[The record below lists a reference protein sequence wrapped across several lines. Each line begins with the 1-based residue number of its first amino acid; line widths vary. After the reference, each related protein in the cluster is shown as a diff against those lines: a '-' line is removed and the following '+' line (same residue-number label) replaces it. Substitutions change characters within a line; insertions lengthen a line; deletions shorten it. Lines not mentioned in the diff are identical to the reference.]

1 MNECM
6 KRCNNVIMIV
16 KGSWIQA
23 DFWDIGNQ
31 MNVLLKIRIKNAN
44 RLIIGHFNI
53 NLRNKFE
60 MLEEMIKR

>member
-31 MNVLLKIRIKNAN
+31 MNVLLEIRIKNAN
-44 RLIIGHFNI
+44 RFKI
-53 NLRNKFE
+53 NQKIRLTSF
-60 MLEEMIKR
+60 

>member
-23 DFWDIGNQ
+23 DFWDMDQ

-44 RLIIGHFNI
+44 RLIIGH
-53 NLRNKFE
+53 LNKPS
-60 MLEEMIKR
+60 K

>member
-31 MNVLLKIRIKNAN
+31 MNVLLEIRIKNAN
-44 RLIIGHFNI
+44 RLLGLLNV
-53 NLRNKFE
+53 NLLFQVGN
-60 MLEEMIKR
+60 L

>member
-23 DFWDIGNQ
+23 DFWDIGESNE
-31 MNVLLKIRIKNAN
+31 RPS
-44 RLIIGHFNI
+44 
-53 NLRNKFE
+53 
-60 MLEEMIKR
+60 